1 MHALVAL
8 SIALDA
14 LLVTG
19 PDALTPI
26 ERSALFSQVERG
38 PLPSRVAAAL
48 DRLVARGSV
57 VDLLDLASWSRA
69 TLAARAP
76 VARDDGPIEPL
87 APVVVAAN
95 APLEAQ
101 PIERWIERCE
111 AGGPDAA
118 RAAELLAT
126 APGHRVRDAVVRATQ
141 ERGWAGARWIEGVL
155 RCAGEGSDLSADLIV
170 WADEAPASLR
180 AAALLACAR
189 RAVMDDALRARW
201 LVVAEQLHAALDVA
215 ACLRAL
221 VDRDVALAVDALFTW
236 LAAGAFVARHEH
248 EAVLRAMSARY
259 DARWPQWARARVA
272 SGEASAWELE
282 ALDRWLRRNGGR

>member
-1 MHALVAL
+1 MNALVAL
-8 SIALDA
+8 STALDA

-38 PLPSRVAAAL
+38 PLPPRVAAAL
-48 DRLVARGSV
+48 DRLVTLGAV
-57 VDLLDLASWSRA
+57 VDLLDLAAWSRS
-69 TLAARAP
+69 TLAARGA
-76 VARDDGPIEPL
+76 VAHRDGAIEPL
-87 APVVVAAN
+87 ASALTD

-101 PIERWIERCE
+101 PVERWIERCE
-111 AGGPDAA
+111 AGGPEAELAA
-118 RAAELLAT
+118 ALLAT
-126 APGHRVRDAVVRATQ
+126 APGDRVRDAFVRVVQ
-141 ERGWAGARWIEGVL
+141 ERGWAGARWIEPVL
-155 RCAGEGSDLSADLIV
+155 RCAGEGSDFSSDLIV

-201 LVVAEQLHAALDVA
+201 LVVAEQLHAELDLA

-221 VDRDVALAVDALFTW
+221 VDRDVGLAVDALFTW
-236 LAAGAFVARHEH
+236 LAVGAFVARSEH

-259 DARWPQWARARVA
+259 DARWPPWARARVA
-272 SGEASAWELE
+272 SGEASAWEVE
-282 ALDRWLRRNGGR
+282 ALDRWLRRNGAR